1 MDKKVYGIDLGTTYS
16 VIASLDNDGRP
27 EVFDFLSEGERVMA
41 SAVYFQEDGIP
52 VVGKEAKAMAE
63 TDSDKVVQYV
73 KRQIGKENVKFT
85 FSGVEYDP
93 VTISALILK
102 RIKEDMEEQGHEVSD
117 VVITCPAYF
126 GNAEKIATRQA
137 GQIAGLNVLNIIHE
151 PTAAALSYCS
161 REFGEPRKI
170 MVYDLGGG
178 TFDVTLLNF
187 SVDEDGKNAAIDVI
201 DSNGDDQLGGIDWDK
216 RLYSYICKLYSE
228 QSGIPVSDIDDD
240 TQIVIRSKVEDLKK
254 GLSRMNAKSISVGDE
269 RIEITVESFENETRD
284 LVERTTN
291 FVHQLLNTNGLTPDD
306 INVVLLVGGSSKM
319 PMIQKAVKDI
329 FPGKVRVE
337 DPDFAV
343 AKGAA
348 IAAYMSAVSEG
359 TTGGGKGE
367 TVEGGSGTKGE
378 GDTGTG
384 EDGGITIIPPVSISD
399 KLSRAFGP
407 AIWTEDSSG
416 SRAFMINNLL
426 FRGDSSPASQEETY
440 GTMADNQEMI
450 VVPIYENMG
459 NDHTAHEFIVPS
471 EDENGN
477 PQATDPSLNVKKIG
491 ELTLTLEPET
501 PAHSPIRVKFES
513 STKGIIV
520 YATDE
525 RTGKSVHSEIE
536 AETLKSDDELQK
548 DMQHLAKIRTKGTL

>member
-1 MDKKVYGIDLGTTYS
+1 MISLDKKVYGIDLGTTYS

-41 SAVYFQEDGIP
+41 SAVYFQEDGTP

-63 TDSDKVVQYV
+63 TEPDKVVQYV
-73 KRQIGKENVKFT
+73 KRQIGKENVKFI
-85 FSGVEYDP
+85 FSGIEYDP

-102 RIKEDMEEQGHEVSD
+102 RIKEDMEEQGHDVSD
-117 VVITCPAYF
+117 VIITCPAYF

-240 TQIVIRSKVEDLKK
+240 TQIIIRSKVEDLKK
-254 GLSRMNAKSISVGDE
+254 GLSRMNTKSISVGDE
-269 RIEITVESFENETRD
+269 RIEITVESFENETCD
-284 LVERTTN
+284 LVERTMN

-306 INVVLLVGGSSKM
+306 ISVVLLVGGSSKM
-319 PMIQKAVKDI
+319 PMIQKAVKDV

-348 IAAYMSAVSEG
+348 IAAYMSAVSES
-359 TTGGGKGE
+359 TTE
-367 TVEGGSGTKGE
+367 
-378 GDTGTG
+378 
-384 EDGGITIIPPVSISD
+384 GGITIIPPVTISD

-416 SRAFMINNLL
+416 SQSFMINNLL
-426 FRGDSSPASQEETY
+426 FRGDSSPASKEETY

-477 PQATDPSLNVKKIG
+477 PQATDPSLNVKKLG
-491 ELTLTLEPET
+491 ELTLTLEPGT

-536 AETLKSDDELQK
+536 AETLKSDEQLLK
-548 DMQHLAKIRTKGTL
+548 DTQHLAKIKTKGTV

>member
-16 VIASLDNDGRP
+16 VIASLDSDGRP

-41 SAVYFQEDGIP
+41 SAVYFQDDGTP

-63 TDSDKVVQYV
+63 TEPEKVVQFV

-85 FSGVEYDP
+85 FGGVEYDP

-102 RIKEDMEEQGHEVSD
+102 RIKEDMEEQGHDVSD

-126 GNAEKIATRQA
+126 GNTEKIATRQA

-228 QSGIPVSDIDDD
+228 QSGIPVSKIDDD
-240 TQIVIRSKVEDLKK
+240 TQIIIRSKVEDLKK
-254 GLSRMNAKSISVGDE
+254 GLSRMNTKSISVGDE
-269 RIEITVESFENETRD
+269 RIEITVENFENETRD

-291 FVHQLLNTNGLTPDD
+291 FVHQLLNTNGLTPED
-306 INVVLLVGGSSKM
+306 ISVVLLVGGSSKM

-348 IAAYMSAVSEG
+348 IAAYMTAVSEG
-359 TTGGGKGE
+359 KTEGDGKDTTG
-367 TVEGGSGTKGE
+367 EGG
-378 GDTGTG
+378 TGTG
-384 EDGGITIIPPVSISD
+384 DGGGITIIPPVTISD

-416 SRAFMINNLL
+416 NKSFMINNLL
-426 FRGDSSPASQEETY
+426 FRGDSSPASKEETY

-491 ELTLTLEPET
+491 ELTLTLEPGT

-520 YATDE
+520 YAIDE

-536 AETLKSDDELQK
+536 AETLKSDEELLK
-548 DMQHLAKIRTKGTL
+548 DTQHLAKIRTKGTV

>member
-1 MDKKVYGIDLGTTYS
+1 MISLDKKVYGIDLGTTYS

-41 SAVYFQEDGIP
+41 SAVYFQEDGTP

-63 TDSDKVVQYV
+63 TEPDKVVQYV
-73 KRQIGKENVKFT
+73 KRQIGKENVKFI
-85 FSGVEYDP
+85 FSGIEYDP

-102 RIKEDMEEQGHEVSD
+102 RIKEDMEEQGHDVSD
-117 VVITCPAYF
+117 VIITCPAYF

-187 SVDEDGKNAAIDVI
+187 SVDEDGKNAAINVI

-240 TQIVIRSKVEDLKK
+240 TQIIIRSKVEDLKK
-254 GLSRMNAKSISVGDE
+254 GLSRMNTKSISVGDE
-269 RIEITVESFENETRD
+269 RIEITVESFENETCD
-284 LVERTTN
+284 LVERTMN

-306 INVVLLVGGSSKM
+306 ISVVLLVGGSSKM
-319 PMIQKAVKDI
+319 PMIQKAVKDV

-348 IAAYMSAVSEG
+348 IAAYMSAVSES
-359 TTGGGKGE
+359 TTE
-367 TVEGGSGTKGE
+367 
-378 GDTGTG
+378 
-384 EDGGITIIPPVSISD
+384 GGITIIPPVTISD

-416 SRAFMINNLL
+416 SQSFMINNLL
-426 FRGDSSPASQEETY
+426 FRGDSSPASKEETY

-477 PQATDPSLNVKKIG
+477 PQATDPSLNVKKLG
-491 ELTLTLEPET
+491 ELTLTLEPGT

-536 AETLKSDDELQK
+536 AETLKSDEQLLK
-548 DMQHLAKIRTKGTL
+548 DTQHLAKIKTKGTV

>member
-41 SAVYFQEDGIP
+41 SAVYFQEDGTP

-63 TDSDKVVQYV
+63 TEPDKVVQYV
-73 KRQIGKENVKFT
+73 KRQIGKENVKFI
-85 FSGVEYDP
+85 FSGIEYDP

-102 RIKEDMEEQGHEVSD
+102 RIKEDMEEQGHDVSD
-117 VVITCPAYF
+117 VIITCPAYF

-187 SVDEDGKNAAIDVI
+187 SVDEDGKNAAINVI

-240 TQIVIRSKVEDLKK
+240 TQIIIRSKVEDLKK
-254 GLSRMNAKSISVGDE
+254 GLSRMNTKSISVGDE
-269 RIEITVESFENETRD
+269 RIEITVESFENETCD
-284 LVERTTN
+284 LVERTMN

-306 INVVLLVGGSSKM
+306 ISVVLLVGGSSKM
-319 PMIQKAVKDI
+319 PMIQKAVKDV

-348 IAAYMSAVSEG
+348 IAAYMSAVSES
-359 TTGGGKGE
+359 TTE
-367 TVEGGSGTKGE
+367 
-378 GDTGTG
+378 
-384 EDGGITIIPPVSISD
+384 GGITIIPPVTISD

-416 SRAFMINNLL
+416 SQSFMINNLL
-426 FRGDSSPASQEETY
+426 FRGDSSPASKEETY

-477 PQATDPSLNVKKIG
+477 PQATDPSLNVKKLG
-491 ELTLTLEPET
+491 ELTLTLEPGT

-536 AETLKSDDELQK
+536 AETLKSDEQLLK
-548 DMQHLAKIRTKGTL
+548 DTQHLAKIKTKGTV